1 MPLQRLQ
8 ATSAKGCDRFQLPAA
23 GGNTGPDLP
32 SAADA
37 GRTVTPRAAAEST
50 QATVSRDMVEEMNG
64 GLRRLLLQL

>member
-8 ATSAKGCDRFQLPAA
+8 ATSAKGCDRFHLPA
-23 GGNTGPDLP
+23 GSGNTGPDLP

-50 QATVSRDMVEEMNG
+50 QATVSRDMKEGMNG
-64 GLRRLLLQL
+64 GFRTLLRQL